1 MLCRRSLDGTCQSL
15 FALELNLSK
24 VNQLMKKFIISGL
37 LAFHSLLLLAPVTAQ
52 ETQPTQ
58 TVQDC
63 ATTLIEVR
71 DSLEQGRDVSVLE
84 IRRSDVSTNYAD
96 YPAGRPI
103 SYRFKLSGSA
113 AADIMNSSRLMTTLS
128 QEIIESCDTVSKV
141 TFGVDQTDWESTYG
155 LLGQGRVEGFRCVEA
170 GRGQSS
176 SLAWGY
182 KFCL

>member
-1 MLCRRSLDGTCQSL
+1 MRKS
-15 FALELNLSK
+15 
-24 VNQLMKKFIISGL
+24 IILGL

-52 ETQPTQ
+52 ETPPVQ

-63 ATTLIEVR
+63 ATTLVEVR
-71 DSLEQGRDVSVLE
+71 DTLEQGRDVSVQE
-84 IRRSDVSTNYAD
+84 IHRSDVSNSYAD

-128 QEIIESCDTVSKV
+128 QEIIESCDTVSEV
-141 TFGVDQTDWESTYG
+141 TFGIDHSDWVSTYG
-155 LLGQGRVEGFRCVEA
+155 LLGQGRVEEFRCVEV
-170 GRGQSS
+170 GRGHRF

-182 KFCL
+182 QFCL